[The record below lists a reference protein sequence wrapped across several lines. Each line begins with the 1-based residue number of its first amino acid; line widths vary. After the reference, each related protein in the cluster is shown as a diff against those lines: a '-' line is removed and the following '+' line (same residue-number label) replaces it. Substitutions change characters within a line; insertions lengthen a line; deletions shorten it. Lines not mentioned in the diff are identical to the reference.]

1 MVGMRMVSVVMW
13 LCKIINYSYLWCQT
27 AQCFTYH
34 SSHQDALC
42 TWHDCMKL
50 IQLQMKT
57 PSKYSEGVLLC
68 RTYDILHQQQ
78 TRNPHMAFINPQ
90 TVSQSITNWFVGCFG
105 APESTV
111 PFRSIWHTPVT
122 VTHWPSSTLQHWGL
136 WPVTWSTFLTL
147 VSRCRDSLPKVS

>member
-1 MVGMRMVSVVMW
+1 MNNHGGTMVGMRMVSVVMW

-78 TRNPHMAFINPQ
+78 TRTHILMAFINAQ
-90 TVSQSITNWFVGCFG
+90 TVYKSITNWFVGCFG
-105 APESTV
+105 ASESNWTLIL
-111 PFRSIWHTPVT
+111 PHLWWGFKISATKISFLGSKPNI
-122 VTHWPSSTLQHWGL
+122 SSSSNNILLL
-136 WPVTWSTFLTL
+136 W
-147 VSRCRDSLPKVS
+147 